1 MASPCKTL
9 WIIFA
14 EQAAAS
20 QQPTALPT
28 DPISSGLLI
37 SNSHFLVE
45 PGQKSIFI
53 DGSKIIST
61 THINIGAG
69 GWQGGRQVHMVLMN
83 PSLNSDQLLI
93 CTLSLYHIAQIVQI
107 VNLGNHVCGIVSIK
121 FSSVRSHLVLILIT
135 DTVTMVTFLVEN
147 KCAKKRLLMMMTILT
162 PPHESVSDWV
172 RPQQPKSI
180 QGGLSH
186 T

>member
-1 MASPCKTL
+1 MNYFCRT
-9 WIIFA
+9 
-14 EQAAAS
+14 
-20 QQPTALPT
+20 
-28 DPISSGLLI
+28 SSGIATTCCASHRSNLFRPSHLNT
-37 SNSHFLVE
+37 NSHFLVE
-45 PGQKSIFI
+45 PGGQKSIFI